1 MPRHDPAEAIAA
13 QFALARQ
20 TADAQ
25 MASHEHAADIRFQN
39 IQDEI
44 DRRLASF
51 QREVEQR
58 FLDGK
63 EQTATTGAALE
74 RRLDGMNEFRL
85 QISDQAARMVSR
97 DMFEAAQDSIDR
109 RINADRSN
117 WERLLAQA
125 TDAVKD
131 RVDKLEAEADKS
143 RGKSGANAQLVAIIS
158 LVIAVISVIILFLK
172 LK

>member
-1 MPRHDPAEAIAA
+1 VTRPAAIDA
-13 QFALARQ
+13 QLALARQ
-20 TADAQ
+20 TVNAQ
-25 MASHEHAADIRFQN
+25 MEAHERADDIRFQN

-63 EQTATTGAALE
+63 EQVAAGVVALE

-85 QISDQAARMVSR
+85 QISDQAARMVTR
-97 DMFEAAQDSIDR
+97 DMFEADQDAIDR

-117 WERLLAQA
+117 WERMLAQA
-125 TDAVKD
+125 VSSVKD
-131 RVDKLEAEADKS
+131 RIDKLEAEADKS